1 MRYTIYKGSNPP
13 IEFDNDEDYR
23 NYVKNED
30 ARRLNEKEYARQH
43 KSEKVHY
50 IFHGG
55 CHGCIT
61 PLTFGIGNCLWCM
74 YFESG
79 KGLPSLK
86 IEDFS
91 K

>member
-1 MRYTIYKGSNPP
+1 MKYTIYKGNNPP
-13 IEFDNDEDYR
+13 IQFDNDVDYR
-23 NYVKNED
+23 NYVNSENI
-30 ARRLNEKEYARQH
+30 RLLNEKEYAKQH
-43 KSEKVHY
+43 KSDKIHY

-61 PLTFGIGNCLWCM
+61 PLNFEIGNCLGCF
-74 YFESG
+74 YFECDKS
-79 KGLPSLK
+79 KPILK